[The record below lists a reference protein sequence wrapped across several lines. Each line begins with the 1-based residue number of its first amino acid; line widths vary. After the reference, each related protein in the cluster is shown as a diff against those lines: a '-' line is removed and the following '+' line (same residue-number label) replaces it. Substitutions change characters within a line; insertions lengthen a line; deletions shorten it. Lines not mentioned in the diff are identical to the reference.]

1 MTTHR
6 TGITRQVAPLGAV
19 GLLIIAASA
28 AHAAASATGDPTGTA
43 LTVAVVA
50 FVVAVLV
57 AMKRGRR
64 IECPK
69 ARARLTAF
77 LTGSAVWLGAVTSVG
92 ISWGAVEILALM
104 VGALSLH
111 WWRVHRIPNPDV
123 VTVAADDDAL
133 TLYADRWADNI
144 GETGCLLP
152 RTKLVRGERIDAG
165 VRYALMMVPGKHE
178 RASVTGNLEK
188 IRGGLGLR
196 EEQDFIVE
204 KHPTLSQ
211 PHQLVTIVTRSP
223 IKEEVIWPGPAAFDP
238 KTGSVALGPFA
249 DGMGV
254 AHWRVYAGPR
264 IKGGYMQGGT
274 GSGKSRTFD
283 AVAIAVAAAESHP
296 TVVAYADGQGGASS
310 PMLAEHADVVART
323 PEEFR
328 EMLSGLLRVKEL
340 RQLENDLE
348 RWTGFTPRADR
359 PGILVFVDEQ
369 HKFFCDPV
377 IAAMAAELVREG
389 EKVGIAIIG
398 ASQDPLLS
406 AFGGSGAGNN
416 AETLRSNMLMG
427 NGLVFASKAKDV
439 KQVFGID
446 IDPSSFP
453 PTPGYA
459 YVVSPVPGARSAPY
473 RNYHFTDAQALV
485 IPQRIMWR
493 ELDAGAANAYGP
505 AYRNRRELAARALE
519 AKRAKVEAMRNGA
532 PAPAERE
539 EVSVTRTVP
548 AFTTPTPDVAQFPV
562 WHSTPVA
569 SHPVDAARVADI
581 HRRAA
586 AAIAEG
592 HAMKNGFTMP
602 SLLAKHLSCSPRWAH
617 DALHRLME
625 LGVVR
630 PGDKQGQYYPTGKK
644 LESAA

>member
-6 TGITRQVAPLGAV
+6 TGIGRQVAPLGAA

-28 AHAAASATGDPTGTA
+28 THAAAAATGDPASTA

-50 FVVAVLV
+50 FVIAVLV

-64 IECPK
+64 IACP
-69 ARARLTAF
+69 RARVRATLLT
-77 LTGSAVWLGAVTSVG
+77 LTGAVWLGVVTG
-92 ISWGAVEILALM
+92 TGMSWGAVEILALL

-111 WWRVHRIPNPDV
+111 WWRAHRIPDPG
-123 VTVAADDDAL
+123 VAAPVVEDDAL
-133 TLYADRWADNI
+133 TLYADRWSDNV
-144 GETGCLLP
+144 GDTGCLLP

-165 VRYALMMVPGKHE
+165 VRYTLMMVPGKHE

-204 KHPTLSQ
+204 SHPTLPQ

-223 IKEEVIWPGPAAFDP
+223 IKEEVIWPGPATFDP

-249 DGMGV
+249 DGVGV

-274 GSGKSRTFD
+274 GSGKSRTFE
-283 AVAIAVAAAESHP
+283 AVAIAVAASATHP
-296 TVVAYADGQGGASS
+296 TVIAYADGQGGASS
-310 PMLAEHADVVART
+310 PMLAEHADMVART
-323 PEEFR
+323 LDEFR
-328 EMLSGLLRVKEL
+328 DMLSGLLRVKDH

-348 RWTGFTPRADR
+348 RWVGFTPRADR
-359 PGILVFVDEQ
+359 PGVLVWVDEQ
-369 HKFFCDPV
+369 HKFFRDPV
-377 IAAMAAELVREG
+377 VAAMAAELVREG
-389 EKVGIAIIG
+389 EKVGIAMVG

-446 IDPSSFP
+446 VDPSSFP
-453 PTPGYA
+453 PIPGYA

-473 RNYHFTDAQALV
+473 RNYHFTDAQARV
-485 IPQRIMWR
+485 IPQQIMWR
-493 ELDAGAANAYGP
+493 ELDPGAANAYGP
-505 AYRNRRELAARALE
+505 AYRDRKVLAARALE
-519 AKRAKVEAMRNGA
+519 AKRAKVEAMRNGLPVT
-532 PAPAERE
+532 PA
-539 EVSVTRTVP
+539 VTRTIPAPPCPVP
-548 AFTTPTPDVAQFPV
+548 EVAQFPV
-562 WHSTPVA
+562 WRSVPTTV
-569 SHPVDAARVADI
+569 HPVDAVRIADI

-586 AAIAEG
+586 AAITEG
-592 HAMKNGFTMP
+592 VVLKNGFTMP
-602 SLLAKHLSCSPRWAH
+602 SLLAKHLGCSTRWAH
-617 DALHRLME
+617 DALHHLVE
-625 LGVVR
+625 LGVMR